1 MEAVKCYRWS
11 KHEMD
16 CTWAAN
22 LAGYSQ
28 KTRTRKPA
36 VNREIHFNLRDAH
49 QVLEKSEILR
59 QEAEEE
65 HEASSNEV
73 FGPEGGG
80 DGPTVV
86 FAEQDRRRCFGLEE
100 VEVPGTQCTR

>member
-1 MEAVKCYRWS
+1 MKIRKRTALKP
-11 KHEMD
+11 
-16 CTWAAN
+16 
-22 LAGYSQ
+22 
-28 KTRTRKPA
+28 TRRVTVTKQGQ
-36 VNREIHFNLRDAH
+36 VNRQSTEKSTLILRDAH

-80 DGPTVV
+80 DRPTVV

-100 VEVPGTQCTR
+100 VEVPGTQCTP